1 VHTRLAAPG
10 PGFLPEKD
18 TAIAFTRPRH
28 WLRWLIG
35 AVAAAAVLA
44 AAGPFV
50 YIHFLNSAPT
60 ALSLSPD
67 NSASSSPSAG
77 AATAPQAS
85 GPVAGTWTAGSGSV
99 VGYRVNEV
107 LLGQNATAVG
117 RTTSVTG
124 HLTIQRTT
132 ATAASFSVPMD
143 TIHSDKSQR
152 DAQFDGRIMD
162 VAQYPTATFTLTSPI
177 DLAPLPAPGVIKSYT
192 AHGRL
197 TLHGTTRTVAFTL
210 TAERGAAK
218 TGAAK
223 TGAAKTGAA
232 KTGAAKTG
240 AAKTGAA
247 KTGAAQIDVVGH
259 IPVLFSDYNIQNPS
273 FAGFVTT
280 QDHGL
285 LEFLLVLSRT

>member
-1 VHTRLAAPG
+1 MP
-10 PGFLPEKD
+10 
-18 TAIAFTRPRH
+18 FTRPRH

-35 AVAAAAVLA
+35 AVVVLAALA
-44 AAGPFV
+44 AAGPFI
-50 YIHFLNSAPT
+50 YIHFFNSTPA
-60 ALSLSPD
+60 ALSLSPGT
-67 NSASSSPSAG
+67 SASTSSSAAPAG
-77 AATAPQAS
+77 STGTANTAAS
-85 GPVAGTWTAGSGSV
+85 GAVAGTWTAGAGSV

-124 HLTIQRTT
+124 HLTISGTT

-162 VAQYPTATFTLTSPI
+162 VAQYPTGTFTLTSPI
-177 DLAPLPAPGVIKSYT
+177 DLGPPPAAGVIKSYT

-197 TLHGTTRTVAFTL
+197 TLHGTTRAVTFTL
-210 TAERGAAK
+210 TAERGTARN
-218 TGAAK
+218 G
-223 TGAAKTGAA
+223 G
-232 KTGAAKTG
+232 
-240 AAKTGAA
+240 
-247 KTGAAQIDVVGH
+247 AQIEVAGD

-273 FAGFVTT
+273 FSGFVTT

-285 LEFLLVLSRT
+285 LEFLLVFTKG